1 MIEIKNRYTGAV
13 IVRDGEAETLRD
25 AVIRFV
31 ANERAAERSAD
42 LSSADLRSAD
52 LRSANLRSAN
62 LRSANLRSANLS
74 SANLR
79 YADLRSA
86 NLRSANL
93 RYADLRSA
101 NLRSA
106 NLSSADLSSADLSSA
121 DLRSANLPS
130 PTAVLLATWG
140 DLSPQLVADLMVF
153 DAANHPNPEAFDAW
167 AKGGSCPY
175 SGVRVQRAANFTEDA
190 REWGKGVSCRPYDLM
205 VRVLAEKCPE
215 WSEERIA
222 EFTKRFEASD
232 SSPRN

>member
-52 LRSANLRSAN
+52 LRSAN
-62 LRSANLRSANLS
+62 
-74 SANLR
+74 
-79 YADLRSA
+79 
-86 NLRSANL
+86 
-93 RYADLRSA
+93 
-101 NLRSA
+101 
-106 NLSSADLSSADLSSA
+106 
-121 DLRSANLPS
+121 LRSANLPS

-205 VRVLAEKCPE
+205 VRVLAEK
-215 WSEERIA
+215 
-222 EFTKRFEASD
+222 
-232 SSPRN
+232 

>member
-62 LRSANLRSANLS
+62 LR
-74 SANLR
+74 

-106 NLSSADLSSADLSSA
+106 NLSSADLSSAN
-121 DLRSANLPS
+121 LRSANLPS

-205 VRVLAEKCPE
+205 VRVLAEK
-215 WSEERIA
+215 
-222 EFTKRFEASD
+222 
-232 SSPRN
+232 